1 MTTIEFFS
9 LLEIDKRDK
18 LFFKLIIFKLNGC
31 ESKKLDELLSDLE
44 KKWSKDY
51 REFKSISILT
61 DEEMIVRWN
70 DDIEKYEEIK

>member
-9 LLEIDKRDK
+9 LWEIDKRDK

-44 KKWSKDY
+44 KKWSKA
-51 REFKSISILT
+51 LP
-61 DEEMIVRWN
+61 
-70 DDIEKYEEIK
+70 